1 MLRIGDGSSD
11 VCVSERADDVC
22 AKRRLITHCRDAGIP
37 HSAITT
43 FHDATTL
50 LPQLLDGTLLSPSLP
65 HLLATA

>member
-1 MLRIGDGSSD
+1 MIGDGTSD
-11 VCVSERADDVC
+11 FCVSEHADHVF
-22 AKRRLITHCRDAGIP
+22 AKRRLITHCQNAGIP